1 MKIVIVGNF
10 EKIWIDRF
18 PDSDPIEM
26 AHVVEDDVQPDCVIN
41 NKGYE
46 IRRYFIS
53 DDDLKVSKDVNIATG
68 AEYLHEDVHVDTGV
82 ADEVISVIKGVVMGK
97 TIESVETQLQNIEA
111 QVKELQKIQS
121 ELIKKRNH
129 LKKEVLKDG
138 KESGEG
144 KGDHAG

>member
-46 IRRYFIS
+46 IRRYFIGS
-53 DDDLKVSKDVNIATG
+53 ENAD
-68 AEYLHEDVHVDTGV
+68 AEHLHEDVHVDTGV
-82 ADEVISVIKGVVMGK
+82 ADEVMSVIKGVVMEK
-97 TIESVETQLQNIEA
+97 TIDDIAEERRIIEE
-111 QVKELQKIQS
+111 Q
-121 ELIKKRNH
+121 IKKLQVTQIKMLQREEKI
-129 LKKEVLKDG
+129 KKEVLKDG